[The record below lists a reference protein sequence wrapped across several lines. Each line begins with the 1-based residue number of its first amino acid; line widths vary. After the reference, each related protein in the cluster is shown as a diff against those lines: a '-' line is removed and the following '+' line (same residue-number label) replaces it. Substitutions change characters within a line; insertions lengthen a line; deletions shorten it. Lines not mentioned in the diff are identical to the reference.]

1 VIVLA
6 LAGATKVVLLAIVW
20 ALAISGVASRMLWL
34 DAPRAVVALVY
45 LVAGWQVLI
54 ALPVYTAALDGAELA
69 MLAVGGLCYS
79 VGAVVY
85 ACRRPD
91 PWPTV
96 FGHHEVFHALVICGA
111 ACQWVAVLLL
121 TA

>member
-1 VIVLA
+1 
-6 LAGATKVVLLAIVW
+6 
-20 ALAISGVASRMLWL
+20 MLWL
-34 DAPRAVVALVY
+34 EAPRAVVALVY
-45 LVAGWQVLI
+45 LVAGWQVLV
-54 ALPVYTAALDGAELA
+54 ALPVYTAALDGAELT

-96 FGHHEVFHALVICGA
+96 FGHHEVFHALVIGGA